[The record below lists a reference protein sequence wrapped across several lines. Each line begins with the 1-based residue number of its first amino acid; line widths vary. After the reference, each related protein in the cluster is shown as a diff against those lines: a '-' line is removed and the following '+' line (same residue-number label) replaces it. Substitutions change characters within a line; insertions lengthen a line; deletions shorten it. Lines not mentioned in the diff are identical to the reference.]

1 MVTTKEYYRQYFV
14 ECMPYVK
21 LAAVLR
27 DLGESKQN
35 FSKFMKSESYDHY
48 MSLDKLERI
57 YNHLHDILTSLT

>member
-1 MVTTKEYYRQYFV
+1 MATKEYYRQYFV

-35 FSKFMKSESYDHY
+35 FSKFMKGSYYDHY
-48 MSLDKLERI
+48 MSLDKLDKI
-57 YNHLHDILTSLT
+57 YNHLHNVLTNLT